1 MDENLTSQ
9 EYLDYLYDFI
19 TPERKSKIAT
29 VLSQRSIHFI
39 VVIEDVYQ
47 LHNTSAVL
55 RSCDAFGVQQLHVI
69 ERKYGKKIDSEIALG
84 AQKWVDVFRY
94 KHPVDCIESLKA
106 QGYKIIVTSPHF
118 QASTPESIDVNQP
131 IALFF
136 GNEKNGVSEEVL
148 SLADGFMTIPMLGFS
163 ESLNIS
169 VAAAIAMQELSKRIR
184 NSDMDWKLTQKKAL
198 ETEIHWVEQSV
209 RSLESVKQN
218 FLKHRVG

>member
-29 VLSQRSIHFI
+29 VLSQRSMHFT
-39 VVIEDVYQ
+39 VVVEDVFQ

-55 RSCDAFGVQQLHVI
+55 RSCDAFGVQELHVI
-69 ERKYGKKIDSEIALG
+69 ERKYGKNIDSEIALG

-94 KHPVDCIESLKA
+94 KHPDDCIEYLKDK
-106 QGYKIIVTSPHF
+106 GYKTIVTSPHF
-118 QASTPESIDVNQP
+118 QASTPETIDVNQP

-148 SLADGFMTIPMLGFS
+148 AQADGFMTIPMLGFS

-184 NSDMDWKLTQKKAL
+184 RSEIPWELTSDKAL
-198 ETEIHWVEQSV
+198 VTKIHWVEQSI
-209 RSLESVKQN
+209 RSLESVRQN
-218 FLKHRVG
+218 FLKHRVN